1 MADKQTTLKKSVSLS
16 GTGLHTG
23 VNVTLTLNPAP
34 AGHGYKFRRTDL
46 PEQPIIDALADLVS
60 FTERG
65 TVLEKGN
72 AKVSTIEHCLSALA
86 ALRVDNCL
94 IDVTGPEAPILDG
107 SAKDY
112 VTAIEEAEIE
122 VLEADRLY
130 FVVKEKIVFEDAE
143 RGIQIIALPD
153 DTFCIDTKIS
163 FPSSSYLANQFAS
176 ISSLSEFKSEIAPCR
191 TFVFLHELELL
202 FKHNLIKG
210 GDMSN
215 AIVIIDKPVEQ
226 SELDKLA
233 DLLKKPKVEAQPIG
247 ILNNLEL
254 RFQNEPARHK
264 LLDIIGDLALCG
276 LPIKGR
282 IIATRPGHQS
292 NVEFAKILRKEI
304 KRRSQQVEVPYYNPS
319 DKPIF
324 DINAIRKMLPH
335 RPPFLLV
342 DKIIAM
348 GEKDVVG
355 IKNVTMNEPFF
366 VGHFPEEPVMPG
378 VLLVEA
384 MAQVGGIFVL
394 AQLDEP
400 DNYSTYFLKL
410 DNIKFRK
417 KVVPGDTLIFKLEL
431 ISELRRGVANMKG
444 TAFVGDSVVAEGEF
458 MAQVAKNSKA

>member
-1 MADKQTTLKKSVSLS
+1 MADKQTTIKQSVSLS

-23 VNVTLTLNPAP
+23 VHVTLTLNPAP
-34 AGHGYKFRRTDL
+34 VGHGYKFRRTDL
-46 PEQPIIDALADLVS
+46 PEQPVIDAWADLVS

-65 TVLEKGN
+65 TVLQKGE
-72 AKVSTIEHCLSALA
+72 AKVSTIEHCLSALSA
-86 ALRVDNCL
+86 MGIDNCL

-107 SAKDY
+107 SAIDY
-112 VTAIEEAEIE
+112 VTAIEGVGIE
-122 VLEADRLY
+122 TLSEDRHY
-130 FVVKEKIVFEDAE
+130 FVVKEKMVFEDAE

-153 DTFCIDTKIS
+153 DGFCIDSKIS
-163 FPSSSYLANQFAS
+163 FPSSSYLANQFATL
-176 ISSLSEFKSEIAPCR
+176 SSLSEFKTEIAPCR

-215 AIVIIDKPVEQ
+215 AIVIVDKPTEQ

-233 DLLKKPKVEAQPIG
+233 DLLKKPKVETQPIG

-282 IIATRPGHQS
+282 IIATKPGHQS
-292 NVEFAKILRKEI
+292 NVEFAKLIRKEI
-304 KRRSQQVEVPYYNPS
+304 KRRSQSPEVPYYNPN

-342 DKIIAM
+342 DKIIAL
-348 GEKDVVG
+348 GEKSVIAV
-355 IKNVTMNEPFF
+355 KNVTMNEPFF
-366 VGHFPEEPVMPG
+366 VGHFPDEPVMPG

-384 MAQVGGIFVL
+384 MAQAGGIFVL
-394 AQLDEP
+394 NQLEDPE
-400 DNYSTYFLKL
+400 NYSTYFLKL
-410 DNIKFRK
+410 DNIKFRR

-431 ISELRRGVANMKG
+431 MSEFRRGVANMKG
-444 TAFVGDSVVAEGEF
+444 TAFVGDSIVAEGEF
-458 MAQVAKNSKA
+458 MAQVAKNTK